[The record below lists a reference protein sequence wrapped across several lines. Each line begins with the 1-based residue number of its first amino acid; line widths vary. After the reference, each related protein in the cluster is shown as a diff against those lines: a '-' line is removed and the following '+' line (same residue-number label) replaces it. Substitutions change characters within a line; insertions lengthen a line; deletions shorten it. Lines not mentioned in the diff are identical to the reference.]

1 MEYCLDT
8 QFLLKLNPPTDGG
21 PPLVFVLNLLDG
33 PPNVLTG
40 PCWKPPPVLK
50 VLNDLCEVV
59 VTGPRVKDVLLKLP
73 E

>member
-1 MEYCLDT
+1 M
-8 QFLLKLNPPTDGG
+8 
-21 PPLVFVLNLLDG
+21 FVLNLLDG

-40 PCWKPPPVLK
+40 PCRWKPPPVLK

-73 E
+73 EPPPTVLTVGPTVLNVVVVLN